1 MLFAKKITKLHPFN
15 LSFFS
20 CSNEKF
26 EETDVIVD
34 PDSVMA
40 ANQNTALNITVNES
54 GTNNPVPGNIVEDAL
69 YQSIEEDNATG
80 IANLRLALEDTP
92 VVSDIERRNA
102 LSVRL
107 PNTLANEVSWE
118 NIYNSVKIRL
128 WSGVD
133 CSKPVQ

>member
-1 MLFAKKITKLHPFN
+1 MPKKLQKLHPFN

-40 ANQNTALNITVNES
+40 ANQSTALNITVNEP
-54 GTNNPVPGNIVEDAL
+54 GTNNPVSGNIVEDAL
-69 YQSIEEDNATG
+69 YQSIQEDNATG

-107 PNTLANEVSWE
+107 PNTLANEVS
-118 NIYNSVKIRL
+118 
-128 WSGVD
+128 
-133 CSKPVQ
+133 